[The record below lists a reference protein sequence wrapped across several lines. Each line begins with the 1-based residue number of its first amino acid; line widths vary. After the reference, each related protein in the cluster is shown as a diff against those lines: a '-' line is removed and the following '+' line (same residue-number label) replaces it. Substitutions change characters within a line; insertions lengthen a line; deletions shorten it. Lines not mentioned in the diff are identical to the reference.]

1 MVKKSFK
8 TKLLESQET
17 NIAVQHNLADVWALV
32 ISPTAYIDEFKNIN
46 EAAFN
51 VLKLASS
58 IIQVRP
64 AIAEASVVIFNL
76 GLLDEFINKVG
87 RSYENNNPELAGL
100 YFGLPEIYKFI
111 VSKAYSINE
120 ALESA
125 SSEDRKKALEE
136 LTLAGVSVV

>member
-32 ISPTAYIDEFKNIN
+32 ISPTAYIDESKNIN

-111 VSKAYSINE
+111 VSRAYSINE

>member
-1 MVKKSFK
+1 
-8 TKLLESQET
+8 
-17 NIAVQHNLADVWALV
+17 VWALV